1 MIYLANRG
9 NGLTTSKYSWIQ
21 SLKEVTLT
29 IKLSLGTRTKD
40 LICEIKPQHI
50 KVSMKGQEPILDGK
64 LPARVIVDESLWELS
79 EESDHKLLTIELLKE
94 NQSEWWN
101 RIADGEPIINTSK
114 VEPEESKLSD
124 LDGEMRSTV
133 EKMMVYILY
142 Y

>member
-1 MIYLANRG
+1 
-9 NGLTTSKYSWIQ
+9 
-21 SLKEVTLT
+21 
-29 IKLSLGTRTKD
+29 
-40 LICEIKPQHI
+40 
-50 KVSMKGQEPILDGK
+50 MKGQEPILDGK

-142 Y
+142 YQFDQQQKARGLPTSDELKKQEMLKKFMEAVYI